1 MVASF
6 SMKIVELSARENFG
20 LFLRYEDGTQGVVD
34 LSSLAG
40 RGVFAAWMQPG
51 VFENVRLSE
60 FGGPEWPG
68 ELDLCPDS
76 LYLQLTGKKPEEV
89 FPNLRRIATH
99 A

>member
-1 MVASF
+1 MN
-6 SMKIVELSARENFG
+6 IVELSARKNYE

-51 VFENVRLSE
+51 VFEQVRLSE
-60 FGGPEWPG
+60 FGVPEWPG
-68 ELDLCPDS
+68 DLDLCPDS
-76 LYLQLTGKKPEEV
+76 LYMQLTGKKPEEV
-89 FPNLRRIATH
+89 YPNLRRIPTH